1 MPRQARIGV
10 TSSPRTPPVVRVKV
24 EKKPES
30 DSDPDIPDTPVAK
43 RKYPEN
49 TSVSKKAKVLAQSS
63 IGVKKTPQNITKPV
77 DPVDESPFTRCVLDG
92 CTDEI
97 EADLSD
103 LRYHYISHYYKEAVA
118 SSLDRDPLLCHLD
131 SEDKAE
137 FEETFKRLGQRK
149 KYSCV
154 YKETC
159 TKRVMN
165 FWEFSAHNLSSHHQV
180 KKLLQA
186 DTRPGIE
193 GVLAQLYPGEVKV
206 EKEVK
211 SMEKPERKSE
221 DDQTDADIARSVM
234 GMDRV
239 HDCLLCTQK
248 EGQNL
253 TFGNGLNDLKYHY
266 SVCYYDAGKL
276 VDFVHPGKENLKDG
290 NVVDEVDRFRYRCP
304 FPKCIKNEGKPKLM
318 GYKEYAI
325 HCGTW
330 HNIVE
335 LVMEADQEHNL
346 KDVLRAL
353 KSAREKSGRK
363 GEVKMLPVQVE
374 EVHACLLCKGKDNK
388 EAQNLSLDGERAKV
402 TRYHYAQCYYGEGVY
417 WALYSPGKNN
427 TDSKGRP
434 VDEVGATIKYACV
447 EKGCDATKKRKM
459 GYKEFCIHSSNLHGG
474 LVKIMKKDERKELR
488 DLAKKFAAIPVD

>member
-10 TSSPRTPPVVRVKV
+10 TSSPRTSPAVRVKV
-24 EKKPES
+24 EKRLPSEYDPPTETTPVVKRSRAASLVVNKTEPKPMKS
-30 DSDPDIPDTPVAK
+30 GNLAPSLSTVDDPD
-43 RKYPEN
+43 
-49 TSVSKKAKVLAQSS
+49 
-63 IGVKKTPQNITKPV
+63 
-77 DPVDESPFTRCVLDG
+77 DPPSTHCVLDG

-131 SEDKAE
+131 TEDKAE
-137 FEETFKRLGQRK
+137 FEETFKKLGQKK

-186 DTRPGIE
+186 DTRPGMD

-206 EKEVK
+206 EQEAKG
-211 SMEKPERKSE
+211 KPEQKPE
-221 DDQTDADIARSVM
+221 EEFEDQTDADIARSVM

-239 HDCLLCTQK
+239 HDCLLCSQK

-276 VDFVHPGKENLKDG
+276 VEFISPGKENLKDG
-290 NVVDEVDRFRYRCP
+290 NVIDEVDRFRYKCP
-304 FPKCIKNEGKPKLM
+304 FPKCVKNEGKPKLM

-335 LVMEADQEHNL
+335 LVMEADREHNL

-417 WALYSPGKNN
+417 WSLYSPGKNN

-434 VDEVGATIKYACV
+434 VDEVGASIKYACI

-474 LVKIMKKDERKELR
+474 LLKILKKDERKELR
-488 DLAKKFAAIPVD
+488 ELAKKFAAIPVD